1 MGADNLT
8 GFVRDGGSALRER
21 ESKLRAARAAVTRA
35 ASGIFSETG
44 GESAGLLAA
53 RLEIE
58 AKNRPVGR
66 PAAPDQLRGAV
77 TEFEGVV
84 RLRWKRHVRRC
95 SFLIQMTRDPS
106 AADGWKQVAISIRQS
121 CEVTGLE
128 SGAKYWLRVSAHN
141 AHGQGPWS
149 QSVSVRVK

>member
-1 MGADNLT
+1 
-8 GFVRDGGSALRER
+8 
-21 ESKLRAARAAVTRA
+21 VTRA

-44 GESAGLLAA
+44 GEPAGLLAA

-58 AKNRPVGR
+58 AKNRSVGR

-84 RLRWKRHVRRC
+84 RLRWKRHVRHC

-121 CEVTGLE
+121 CEVTGFGERGKILASRGRQQRARPRPVE
-128 SGAKYWLRVSAHN
+128 ST
-141 AHGQGPWS
+141 GQRKGG
-149 QSVSVRVK
+149 VKSRTGFTGGTGWMR